1 MGVAFLSAALP
12 SRATAA
18 CWTDGFFGAAFLM
31 ATFLAT
37 VFLTVFLAAVFLAGT
52 FLVTFLA
59 DDFLAAVFLVFLSVI
74 DEK

>member
-1 MGVAFLSAALP
+1 M
-12 SRATAA
+12 
-18 CWTDGFFGAAFLM
+18 TDKK
-31 ATFLAT
+31 TKKT
-37 VFLTVFLAAVFLAGT
+37 AAVFLAGT